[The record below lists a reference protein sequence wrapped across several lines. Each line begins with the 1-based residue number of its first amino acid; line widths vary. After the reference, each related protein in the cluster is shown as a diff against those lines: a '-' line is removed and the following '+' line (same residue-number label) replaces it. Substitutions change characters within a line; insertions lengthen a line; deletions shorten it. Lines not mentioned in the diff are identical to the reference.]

1 MPLYYKRKL
10 CSPSPHESMILSIES
25 SQVSEDIIITA
36 GTLLT
41 LHCIRIVIPGVVDHH
56 SSIMKADAQ
65 HKRIVQDP
73 VDHALHLLLPVLHQ
87 LSPGHLEISPARET
101 SVKIFIIDIVSGVQS
116 ITIRVERGN
125 NVYISG
131 VDQVLD
137 SVIGGIVVSEVSDK
151 EIKTI

>member
-1 MPLYYKRKL
+1 
-10 CSPSPHESMILSIES
+10 
-25 SQVSEDIIITA
+25 
-36 GTLLT
+36 
-41 LHCIRIVIPGVVDHH
+41 
-56 SSIMKADAQ
+56 MKADAQ

-101 SVKIFIIDIVSGVQS
+101 SVEIFIIDIVSGVQS

-125 NVYISG
+125 NVYISS

-137 SVIGGIVVSEVSDK
+137 SVIRGIVVSEVSDK